1 MSSLFSNFNRVEVPF
16 VRVTFGSGDREYTFG
31 VQDNNSVSKIKFPN
45 YVRSLNVT
53 KISGVVNKYTL
64 VIDYPIT
71 ENSDP
76 NYFEKVFSS
85 ISTNRKVKFSYGDYN
100 SPNFIYKEE
109 EALIQGISTSFDN
122 TTITYTITAIS
133 SATLSSINKVSFP
146 AYRNRKPS
154 DIIQNVLLK
163 NAKYGLLDLF
173 YGMKNL
179 TKILA
184 SGILA
189 SDDTPV
195 DIEAKV
201 DISVLDYL
209 KYLVSCMIP
218 ISSNKNSVKVGAYY
232 NIVFVDDLTGDFGGP
247 YFKIVKLASGE
258 SVSDKLETFEI
269 DVGYPSQAIVI
280 SFDLLSDDTYSLLY
294 NYSETIDKDSN
305 YPYRVDDQ
313 GNVVPTYSPSIATNS
328 QFFKL
333 TPDMQSWWTKVTQF
347 PVKARIVVAGLLR
360 PAILMT
366 KVRLNVLF
374 YGRKHISSG
383 LYVITSQKDTI
394 STSGY
399 RTQLEL
405 LRVGE
410 DTL

>member
-31 VQDNNSVSKIKFPN
+31 VQDNNSVDKIKFPN

-64 VIDYPIT
+64 IIDYPIT

-179 TKILA
+179 TKILT

-201 DISVLDYL
+201 DISILDYL

-218 ISSNKNSVKVGAYY
+218 ISSNKNSVKVNAYY
-232 NIVFVDDLTGDFGGP
+232 NIVFVDDLTGEFGGP
-247 YFKIVKLASGE
+247 YFKIVKLASRE

-410 DTL
+410 DTI